1 MNSPGNGILT
11 NKLKNAVRAN
21 GTIKSGTGSNK
32 KINNLTAQN
41 LASFSGEPISMNK
54 MGQYKNA
61 LKKVAANK
69 KSIQNIPI
77 NRSKV
82 GTSKTNNNIK
92 STNNMKNTNLS
103 IPTKWIESYKSFMK
117 SYNLSQSSMNVNI
130 TKNNQNNSLENKL
143 KKIISNRKKYTDKIN
158 FITNILNQANNLL
171 KVQIMN
177 QANFEKSNTVKT
189 KSLNQNNINAIYEQ
203 VELRKIKLNNI
214 LQSIGEKL
222 TNLKNKQQEYE
233 KSSNDL
239 INNYITRVYSSA
251 ITEINKNIEGT
262 TQVLLNI
269 STKLNKALA
278 NTNIKQI
285 KTEFENLK
293 NKQTIIKKS
302 LNNSKTLL
310 NSFQNIKQSL
320 NTLKYNTTKL
330 NKNFNE
336 EGQKITNQIQTINNK
351 IKKYSNNIQ
360 NKIKNLNSKINTSAK
375 DLEVLTNKIIKQS
388 AQLKKNVQNN
398 LSKNVQNQLTNLI
411 DKLTETINMM
421 NEDLNGQISKFSN
434 MKKSLVQLI
443 GTKNLNLNGSN
454 STIQRSTNASTDV
467 QKALAKR
474 NNGVVLTSS
483 SNKNGS
489 PNKQILNNLQ
499 GKLKNYK
506 VPTNAKSQNNRV
518 GLQTTRD
525 RLLNGIEKLSTI
537 NPTNNN
543 NKKKFGIIK
552 GVYNGKLKQIENL
565 LKSVKPTNKP

>member
-537 NPTNNN
+537 NPNNN
-543 NKKKFGIIK
+543 NKK
-552 GVYNGKLKQIENL
+552 NL
-565 LKSVKPTNKP
+565 V

>member
-565 LKSVKPTNKP
+565 LKNVKPTNKP